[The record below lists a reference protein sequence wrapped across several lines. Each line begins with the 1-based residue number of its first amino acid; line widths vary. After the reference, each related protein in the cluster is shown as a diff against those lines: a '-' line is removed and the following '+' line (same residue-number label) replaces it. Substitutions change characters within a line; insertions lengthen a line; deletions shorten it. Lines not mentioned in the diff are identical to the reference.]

1 VPAPLLICDGRTIA
15 RICGACTGGA
25 VGGAEWPTDYD
36 DEMDA
41 DKDDKDAAAV
51 RSLPAA
57 AAAGGDCRLARLS
70 GRRPAACALHH
81 QAQPAT
87 DQLYDE
93 LQDDDDDDDYR
104 RQNVR
109 RNLQDL

>member
-1 VPAPLLICDGRTIA
+1 M
-15 RICGACTGGA
+15 
-25 VGGAEWPTDYD
+25 GGAEWPTDYD
-36 DEMDA
+36 DDMDA

>member
-1 VPAPLLICDGRTIA
+1 M
-15 RICGACTGGA
+15 
-25 VGGAEWPTDYD
+25 GGAEWPTDYD

-41 DKDDKDAAAV
+41 DKDDKDDKDAAAV

-93 LQDDDDDDDYR
+93 LHDDDDDDYR